1 MMHALLFLLSHLSL
15 YTLRQKIRLF
25 RNVFEKA
32 HVVVFIYLLLR
43 PRGLSKAQTNLVI
56 DLNLASNAC
65 VCACFLHCGL
75 VCGFCLCL
83 PMHVFVIFYSLSNG
97 RYNK

>member
-1 MMHALLFLLSHLSL
+1 FLLLLSQNLFLLLL
-15 YTLRQKIRLF
+15 NALRQTIRLF
-25 RNVFEKA
+25 RKVIEQA
-32 HVVVFIYLLLR
+32 HVIVIIYLLLR